1 MTKFALQFEISP
13 ENSPELNKVIEE
25 IGRFAKVSIID
36 QVFSDD
42 VTKSG
47 ADVIVAITVLA
58 SVAKAALPQISLILE
73 TWLNRPG
80 PKSVTIELSDSSQKS
95 KMIQI
100 HSDGVTS
107 HDFRSIVQDALRVDE
122 S

>member
-80 PKSVTIELSDSSQKS
+80 QKSVTIELSDSSQKN

>member
-1 MTKFALQFEISP
+1 MTKFALQFESSP

-36 QVFSDD
+36 QVFSED

-58 SVAKAALPQISLILE
+58 SIAKAALPQISLILE

-80 PKSVTIELSDSSQKS
+80 QKSVTIELSDSNQKN

-100 HSDGVTS
+100 HSDGVAS

>member
-47 ADVIVAITVLA
+47 ADVIVARTVLA

-80 PKSVTIELSDSSQKS
+80 QKSVTIELSDSSQKN

>member
-1 MTKFALQFEISP
+1 MQFEIST

-42 VTKSG
+42 ATKSG

-80 PKSVTIELSDSSQKS
+80 QKSVTIELSESNQKNKNDSNSFGRRGLS
-95 KMIQI
+95 
-100 HSDGVTS
+100 
-107 HDFRSIVQDALRVDE
+107 
-122 S
+122 